1 MEWAAPLAVRRVAPR
16 VLPRLGAVSEIG
28 QVGIDA
34 ALERNIALA
43 DVIAKAVEVSL
54 AAQVLELRV
63 RVEYQRGPSEPAR
76 EPGAVRMEPD
86 DEERGP
92 AEAEGEARIAGVAA
106 HGWIPGGGSNV
117 AV

>member
-16 VLPRLGAVSEIG
+16 VLPRLGTVPEIS

-34 ALERNIALA
+34 ALERDIPLA
-43 DVIAKAVEVSL
+43 DVIAQAVEVPL
-54 AAQVLELRV
+54 AAQPLELRV
-63 RVEYQRGPSEPAR
+63 RVEYQRGPGKPPR

-92 AEAEGEARIAGVAA
+92 AEAEGEARIAGVVA
-106 HGWIPGGGSNV
+106 HGRIPG
-117 AV
+117 